1 MVSALLEPPTPVA
14 EILKPVAMPALVR
27 FCAAFLIK
35 IRAAASLTP
44 VLTLAPQFSWRAFTP
59 DVRAGKLLLEIT
71 TRSLVGVPEVVM
83 RNCLPGLRD
92 TEAKPLSSKPVL
104 TEAAPLKIARPVW
117 VVVLEKVVA
126 PVTVSVLP
134 KVVTPEILAAPPTS
148 RAVSVTLPALI
159 PNLELVVNSKLVET
173 DTPAPNR
180 VKPSKAVEP
189 LTSRPPEMRRSE
201 AAAIVPV
208 WVVTAVP

>member
-104 TEAAPLKIARPVW
+104 TEAAPLKI
-117 VVVLEKVVA
+117 
-126 PVTVSVLP
+126 
-134 KVVTPEILAAPPTS
+134 S

-208 WVVTAVP
+208 WVVTAVPKRE